1 MIHVEDMENYPQR
14 SLTNT
19 ENMFEQILITLV
31 LVLSVMEP
39 STTETSK
46 NTIHSQRADSG
57 KLPMTPTVRAL
68 LGVEAVSFFLAA
80 MIHAGILI
88 QGYEHQEAMIAES
101 VIGTVLLVGLAMTW
115 VRPKSMFSVSAIVQA
130 FALVGSL
137 IGLWTIIV
145 GIGPRTIPDIVYH
158 VAIIIVLVG
167 GIVVAWHARGSE
179 PI

>member
-1 MIHVEDMENYPQR
+1 MIHAEDMENYPQR

-19 ENMFEQILITLV
+19 ESMFEQILITPV

-46 NTIHSQRADSG
+46 NTVHSQRADSG

-88 QGYEHQEAMIAES
+88 QGTSI
-101 VIGTVLLVGLAMTW
+101 
-115 VRPKSMFSVSAIVQA
+115 R
-130 FALVGSL
+130 
-137 IGLWTIIV
+137 
-145 GIGPRTIPDIVYH
+145 R
-158 VAIIIVLVG
+158 
-167 GIVVAWHARGSE
+167 R
-179 PI
+179 